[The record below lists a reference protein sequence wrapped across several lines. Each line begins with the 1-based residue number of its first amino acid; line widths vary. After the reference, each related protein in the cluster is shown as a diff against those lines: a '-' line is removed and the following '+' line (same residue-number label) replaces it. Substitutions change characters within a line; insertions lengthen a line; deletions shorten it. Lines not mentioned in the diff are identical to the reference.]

1 MEFRIKQIIDQ
12 IKTLEESDFEVVN
25 NEIHKQDL
33 HPETKTLANSN
44 RRVMALFTQLF
55 WQIKQEK
62 NRFLK

>member
-1 MEFRIKQIIDQ
+1 MGFKIKEIIDQ
-12 IKTLEESDFEVVN
+12 IKELNDSDFEAVN
-25 NEIHKQDL
+25 NEIDKQDL

-55 WQIKQEK
+55 WQIRQEK

>member
-25 NEIHKQDL
+25 NEIDKQDL
-33 HPETKTLANSN
+33 HPKTKTLANSN